1 MNRKTPSKTASP
13 PDVVLSIRRQKP
25 GPKPGY
31 KRTTVTTPKP
41 VLMEALTDAAAIR
54 GETPAELASH
64 LNIGYPYMMALMR
77 GSRPT
82 SELPRK
88 TLEAAADYLDVT
100 VAQAYIWAGA
110 LHPTD
115 FISKPRM
122 RKEMATLYRALQDH
136 DDWGGFCP
144 TKAEWARLP
153 DTSRTLIA
161 LLFEQVIGTQYLSRT
176 HIPASEVKET
186 ASA

>member
-1 MNRKTPSKTASP
+1 MKPKTLSKKTSA

-31 KRTTVTTPKP
+31 KRTNVTTPKP
-41 VLMEALTDAAAIR
+41 VLMEALTDAATIR
-54 GETPAELASH
+54 GETPTELGAH
-64 LNIGYPYMMALMR
+64 LNIGYPYLMSLMR

-115 FISKPRM
+115 FISKPRV
-122 RKEMATLYRALQDH
+122 RKEMATLYRALQEH

-144 TKAEWARLP
+144 TKAEWAKLP
-153 DTSRTLIA
+153 ETSRMLIA

-176 HIPASEVKET
+176 HISASDVKV
-186 ASA
+186 SAEA